1 MDTQKIEVAV
11 IDATIRA
18 FCQNR
23 AFAQRVQDEAVR
35 QLVAQARAS
44 ILPSLNFAES
54 LRPRIEAEV
63 EAEFSRQRGSIRET
77 ADRLIASAW
86 NSRFGNIAQS
96 IEHHVRASIK
106 DALVSALRQK
116 LVVKDGAIRF
126 EESP

>member
-1 MDTQKIEVAV
+1 MDTQKIETTITNAV
-11 IDATIRA
+11 TQA
-18 FCQNR
+18 FCRDVQ
-23 AFAQRVQDEAVR
+23 FAQRVQDEAVR

-63 EAEFSRQRGSIRET
+63 ETEFSRQRSSIKET
-77 ADRLIASAW
+77 ADRLITSAW
-86 NSRFGNIAQS
+86 NSRLGNVAQT
-96 IEHHVRASIK
+96 IEHHIRASIK
-106 DALVSALRQK
+106 DALANALRQK